1 MVEVTEPIDRRR
13 VLLAGVIAILG
24 GYLTI
29 LAIGGQLIQ
38 QLLGFGGPVEFTVLF
53 AAQLVFAVGVSALG
67 YFLVPGPLLRRVIAK
82 IVYIVGI
89 AILVLVLVLRVG
101 GTGGALLGN
110 QFVQATI
117 SNVFFMV
124 LLFGALA
131 WLIAVGARPFAYLS
145 LVLAAVIAP
154 VGLLFVLNGVSNGIS
169 YIVQLIAV
177 AIAAGVILLISI
189 PRRRHRRTSR
199 STRSAVRRRL
209 VVRAGRRRA
218 ERLDRLEELV
228 RHVGVHE
235 VAERVQPFEGW
246 RADDRAV
253 DQLAAHRELQG
264 GGGEVHGVVGG
275 ERPHPIEVLRE
286 AAGISA

>member
-1 MVEVTEPIDRRR
+1 MSAAKKEPEAAVVETVEVVQEPEVIEVVEPMDRRR
-13 VLLAGVIAILG
+13 VLVAGVIAILG

-53 AAQLVFAVGVSALG
+53 TAQLVFAVGVSALG
-67 YFLVPGPLLRRVIAK
+67 FFLVPGPLRRRVVAK
-82 IVYIVGI
+82 VVYIVGI

-101 GTGGALLGN
+101 GSGGALLGN

-189 PRRRHRRTSR
+189 PRS
-199 STRSAVRRRL
+199 SVP
-209 VVRAGRRRA
+209 V
-218 ERLDRLEELV
+218 EEPIDEDPV
-228 RHVGVHE
+228 S
-235 VAERVQPFEGW
+235 
-246 RADDRAV
+246 DDA
-253 DQLAAHRELQG
+253 
-264 GGGEVHGVVGG
+264 
-275 ERPHPIEVLRE
+275 
-286 AAGISA
+286 

>member
-1 MVEVTEPIDRRR
+1 MV
-13 VLLAGVIAILG
+13 
-24 GYLTI
+24 
-29 LAIGGQLIQ
+29 
-38 QLLGFGGPVEFTVLF
+38 
-53 AAQLVFAVGVSALG
+53 
-67 YFLVPGPLLRRVIAK
+67 AK
-82 IVYIVGI
+82 VVYIVGI

-189 PRRRHRRTSR
+189 PRS
-199 STRSAVRRRL
+199 SAPV
-209 VVRAGRRRA
+209 
-218 ERLDRLEELV
+218 EEPIDEDPLS
-228 RHVGVHE
+228 
-235 VAERVQPFEGW
+235 
-246 RADDRAV
+246 DDA
-253 DQLAAHRELQG
+253 
-264 GGGEVHGVVGG
+264 
-275 ERPHPIEVLRE
+275 
-286 AAGISA
+286 